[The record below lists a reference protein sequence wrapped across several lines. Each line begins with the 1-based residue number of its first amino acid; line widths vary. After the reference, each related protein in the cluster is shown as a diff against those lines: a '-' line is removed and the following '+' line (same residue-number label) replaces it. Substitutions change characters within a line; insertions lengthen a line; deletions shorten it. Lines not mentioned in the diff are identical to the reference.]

1 MTLFVNIL
9 YPFLKDKT
17 LIDSKQHPFV
27 FRMKETR
34 ACVWKNGRG
43 HTLSMPPPHR
53 CLPLALPCICS
64 PSQPRLCNN
73 SYSFVGTRGQL
84 PVGASHVSI
93 SPRPVGVQT
102 GGGWSHGDAQGRCC
116 GRRCP
121 PAWPP
126 GVLWFPVARPSS
138 APSAGL
144 HGNCLCLPVAFI
156 LETPFYSRGPSELKG
171 IGGLWVLG
179 SLRLGEREPE
189 DAGTEG
195 RELSPGSSPTWEC
208 PSVSSTARCQSRRC
222 CLCHN
227 HLVFRSQG
235 ASTIKQIAT
244 EGAQEI
250 TSKMMF
256 HSTAQMGRQNNP
268 MRMKSEYE
276 N

>member
-1 MTLFVNIL
+1 MTQSNTHL
-9 YPFLKDKT
+9 Y
-17 LIDSKQHPFV
+17 S
-27 FRMKETR
+27 
-34 ACVWKNGRG
+34 VWKRPVHASGRMG
-43 HTLSMPPPHR
+43 EGTLWACP
-53 CLPLALPCICS
+53 LPTAACPS
-64 PSQPRLCNN
+64 PSPASALLLNPVSVIILTALWAHAGSSQWVLLMFR
-73 SYSFVGTRGQL
+73 FL
-84 PVGASHVSI
+84 PD
-93 SPRPVGVQT
+93 PWECKW
-102 GGGWSHGDAQGRCC
+102 GGWSHGDAQGRCC

-126 GVLWFPVARPSS
+126 GVLRFPVARPSS

-222 CLCHN
+222 CLYHN

>member
-1 MTLFVNIL
+1 MEEEPWEQERAGGQRADSSQHTQARIRKLTDLFMTLFVNIL

-102 GGGWSHGDAQGRCC
+102 GGGDRTVMHRADA
-116 GRRCP
+116 
-121 PAWPP
+121 
-126 GVLWFPVARPSS
+126 VD
-138 APSAGL
+138 
-144 HGNCLCLPVAFI
+144 
-156 LETPFYSRGPSELKG
+156 
-171 IGGLWVLG
+171 
-179 SLRLGEREPE
+179 E
-189 DAGTEG
+189 DAHRPGLRGCFGSPLPGLAQPLLQACTETACA
-195 RELSPGSSPTWEC
+195 SPW
-208 PSVSSTARCQSRRC
+208 
-222 CLCHN
+222 L
-227 HLVFRSQG
+227 LF
-235 ASTIKQIAT
+235 
-244 EGAQEI
+244 
-250 TSKMMF
+250 
-256 HSTAQMGRQNNP
+256 
-268 MRMKSEYE
+268 
-276 N
+276 